1 MRWKPVNR
9 YLIPLCFIVALLTA
23 AGCNAGPLPSRADLG
38 RTVKMTVLVDKV
50 MQPEANW
57 TTQEWMLKEA
67 ADAGFNVFSPRKGFD
82 DFAAVHQVSAWCE
95 KYGMY
100 HMPWMRGTLEAPAG
114 PEADGKRLVWANGGE
129 QPLWSPNSD
138 EFWAWTTTYIVEY
151 ARQSVSDKA
160 MLGVFLD
167 YENYAT
173 GKQDNLYF
181 LSYDNLIMGK
191 FAKAKGIELPA
202 LEPAKRKT
210 WLEENKL
217 AEEFEKFQVNHWRER
232 CRTLRQAVDALNPAF
247 QFCIYPAPGT
257 MFMLQ
262 ACLPEWST
270 KAAPIILADPWTY
283 GRSGKFTSHAA
294 GLKQNRSIMETGL
307 KVAKESG
314 VPFIYIGGIDPV
326 VGGADPEFCGKN
338 ALSLAEVTDGYWIF
352 YEGPTYKTTHREYF
366 KWFTWANRLMAAKDF
381 KRWQEAR
388 ATEDPSGLPKL
399 KFAAGELSLPQT
411 FGKLVTFPTVKLR
424 GGNMLLLAGQKGTPV
439 NVTLQY
445 FQVGKAKGEI
455 EYKLSDSGYQLLKEG
470 TLPPDK
476 PGTLSFTPPAD
487 GLYVLSLSAGS
498 SAYSVVSADAPL
510 AVYAKDGMGLIF
522 GAEKLYFF
530 VPEGLDKF
538 TLKASGGQGVE
549 TVKLTVCGPD
559 GQEVATAQTTPAKN
573 SLELLV
579 EVQGR
584 GGTTWSVSLGKG
596 EEGVLEDASLR
607 LDPTLPPAVSFV
619 AEQVLRGK

>member
-1 MRWKPVNR
+1 MNR
-9 YLIPLCFIVALLTA
+9 CLRLSYFALALVTA
-23 AGCNAGPLPSRADLG
+23 AGCKAGPLPSRADFG
-38 RTVKMTVLVDKV
+38 RKVKMTVLVDKV

-57 TTQEWMLKEA
+57 TTQEWMIKEA
-67 ADAGFNVFSPRKGFD
+67 ADAGFNVFSPRRGFD

-114 PEADGKRLVWANGGE
+114 PEAEGKRLVWANGGE

-138 EFWAWTTTYIVEY
+138 EFWAWTTKYIVEY
-151 ARQSVSDKA
+151 ARQSVADKA

-202 LEPAKRKT
+202 LEPAKRKP

-217 AEEFEKFQVNHWRER
+217 TEEFEKFQINHWRER
-232 CRTLRQAVDALNPAF
+232 CRTLRQAVDALNPVF

-294 GLKQNRSIMETGL
+294 GLKQNRSIMEAGL

-314 VPFIYIGGIDPV
+314 MPFLYIGGIDPV

-338 ALSLAEVTDGYWIF
+338 ALSLAEITDGYWIF

-366 KWFTWANRLMAAKDF
+366 KWFTWANRLMAANDF
-381 KRWQEAR
+381 NRWQEAR
-388 ATEDPSGLPKL
+388 ETEDPSGLPKL
-399 KFAAGELSLPQT
+399 KFAAGDLSMPQT
-411 FGKLVTFPTVKLR
+411 FGKLVTFPAVKLR

-470 TLPPDK
+470 TLPADK
-476 PGTLSFTPPAD
+476 PGTVSFTPAAD
-487 GLYVLSLSAGS
+487 GLYVLAVSAGS
-498 SAYSVVSADAPL
+498 SAYQIVSADAPV
-510 AVYAKDGMGLIF
+510 AVYAKDGMGFIF
-522 GAEKLYFF
+522 GAERLYFF
-530 VPEGLDKF
+530 VPEGLEKF
-538 TLKASGGQGVE
+538 TLKAAGQGVE
-549 TVKLTVCGPD
+549 TVKLTVFDPD
-559 GQEVATAQTTPAKN
+559 GKEAAMGQSTIANNKV
-573 SLELLV
+573 ELPV
-579 EVQGR
+579 EVKGQG
-584 GGTTWSVSLGKG
+584 GKTWSVSVTKG
-596 EEGVLEDASLR
+596 DEGVLEDGSLT
-607 LDPTLPPAVSFV
+607 LDPKLPPAISFV
-619 AEQVLRGK
+619 PEQVLRGK